1 MANRSVRK
9 YNKNKSKKMSIR
21 RRTSKSKRNSKNHTK
36 LRSKN
41 LKRSRRNSRK
51 TRHKGGS
58 YQQCPPPGYPQECFK
73 LESATYTNKEGKI
86 QTVYNCKKIP
96 C

>member
-51 TRHKGGS
+51 TRHRGGS
-58 YQQCPPPGYPQECFK
+58 YQSCGPPMKLCEINYKGCSKCP
-73 LESATYTNKEGKI
+73 YT
-86 QTVYNCKKIP
+86 VCLRS
-96 C
+96 CR

>member
-21 RRTSKSKRNSKNHTK
+21 RRTSKSKSNSKNHTK

-51 TRHKGGS
+51 TRHRGGS
-58 YQQCPPPGYPQECFK
+58 FASCPPPTKRCEINYRGCSGCPYYRC
-73 LESATYTNKEGKI
+73 LRS
-86 QTVYNCKKIP
+86 CL
-96 C
+96 